1 MEHILP
7 QLLTCCQVMHQ
18 EPPKHAEHGQAGTGL
33 YQNQFQ
39 NTRERE
45 VQQPPHC
52 LTELNELK
60 QHTSRIN

>member
-1 MEHILP
+1 
-7 QLLTCCQVMHQ
+7 MHQ
-18 EPPKHAEHGQAGTGL
+18 EPPKHAEHVQAGTGL